1 MIIPNYGR
9 LSGTI
14 ADFSTAGGFSN
25 YFSRPSFQDEAVGTY
40 FSEHDPG
47 YPYYEFNGIDFS
59 KSGSNIGANGG
70 IYNRIGR
77 GFPDVSANGLNFP
90 IIFDGYKLPEG
101 GTSQAAP
108 IWGSVSQRTPQFKTV
123 LIVSTGHHSN
133 QREALSSWQR
143 TGGFCQPGPLRSSGS
158 FQ

>member
-1 MIIPNYGR
+1 VGATRLYRNDTVYDPESAMIIPNYGR

-25 YFSRPSFQDEAVGTY
+25 YFSRPSFQDDAVGTY

-47 YPYYEFNGIDFS
+47 YPYYEFNGVDFS
-59 KSGSNIGANGG
+59 KPGSNIGANGG

-108 IWGSVSQRTPQFKTV
+108 IWGSVGQRTRQFLK
-123 LIVSTGHHSN
+123 
-133 QREALSSWQR
+133 
-143 TGGFCQPGPLRSSGS
+143 PY
-158 FQ
+158 